1 MDAFAHYDTKAMLQ
15 QVNMKEISQ
24 IKEETSDRHEDLSAS
39 CDIIDE
45 SDMNIKL
52 NEGKKVQL
60 KLH

>member
-1 MDAFAHYDTKAMLQ
+1 MDAFAHFDTKAVLQ
-15 QVNMKEISQ
+15 QVNMGGVSQ
-24 IKEETSDRHEDLSAS
+24 IKEENSDRQDLSVS

-60 KLH
+60 KL

>member
-1 MDAFAHYDTKAMLQ
+1 MDGFGHYDTKAMLQ
-15 QVNMKEISQ
+15 QVNMGGVSQ
-24 IKEETSDRHEDLSAS
+24 IKEETSDRQEDLSAS